1 MPVRKAFRVL
11 AAYYRKTARFS
22 VFVILLA
29 ALAAPV
35 LAAGP
40 GSLNLSP
47 NININANSPFGCG
60 YPLFPSSGNY
70 QASGGV
76 TISGTY
82 SGNVY
87 LEGSATIYG
96 HDKSTDTPETKT
108 LVLPQS
114 DFSPNPVS
122 FPGQSQS
129 AVVNNP
135 QVSSSFCQPLI
146 DGYTYWVAASNTSG
160 CFTGACLL
168 ANTTITVSVSYG
180 SNQMFQLIMEMPLF
194 NDTTLGTTV
203 YCAPT
208 TAPCGLPLQGF
219 YDFVFIIAIILAGG
233 GFLVALA
240 NKQLSGD
247 ERENVVLDF
256 VIAVLFILLFPVIYN
271 NIALLTNYLDMTI
284 VAGPNLPYN
293 DYSLQINLVWG
304 KLLSWAQGGGIWGML
319 VSPITSIAG
328 WIVALIVYLMGIFL
342 GIIRIWLITVMV
354 IGFPISLALKQI
366 PFAKKLS
373 SMVEDTLY
381 GLILASIMSSI
392 AIGVAAYVL
401 ADSPGGPIWSATI
414 FAGTGINGISNWVAA
429 SALFTAVLIP
439 TVFAPLTGTIF
450 QTASQAAMVG
460 VGVAASMAGAAA
472 APVAGAAGA
481 GLGGMGALGGMGK
494 GMTGAAAS
502 GAQTMGQAAAGK
514 MQSMGLGERLLYAAP
529 HSLKNVALAGTTG
542 ILSAMGAYGPA
553 KAITTVT
560 PFSSSARV
568 SQGIG
573 MINAGRQ
580 EGAQEYESSL
590 AFQDANQKVGGVVF
604 NAVTAAQPSAESLA
618 SQAPALNR
626 WHSQQ
631 SQMAPVQLLSQLRQN
646 HIINVQQYHA
656 LRRDPAASAELAETY
671 KQQLNMFARDSSG
684 SLTQDGLAQAANL
697 RDTFQNWAGSAT
709 KIASNR
715 NQPELGNV

>member
-22 VFVILLA
+22 VFVIFLA

-114 DFSPNPVS
+114 DFSPNPMS

-135 QVSSSFCQPLI
+135 QVSSNFCQPLM
-146 DGYTYWVAASNTSG
+146 DGYTYWIAASNTSW

-284 VAGPNLPYN
+284 IAGPNLPYN

-304 KLLSWAQGGGIWGML
+304 KLLSWAQGGGIWGLL
-319 VSPITSIAG
+319 VSPITSVAG

-366 PFAKKLS
+366 PFARKLS

-401 ADSPGGPIWSATI
+401 ADSPGGPIWSHTI

-494 GMTGAAAS
+494 GMTGAMAS
-502 GAQTMGQAAAGK
+502 GAQTTGQAAAGK

-542 ILSAMGAYGPA
+542 ILGAMGAYGPA

-560 PFSSSARV
+560 PFSSSVRV

-573 MINAGRQ
+573 MINAARQ
-580 EGAQEYESSL
+580 EGAQQYESSL

-604 NAVTAAQPSAESLA
+604 NAVTAAQPSAESLV
-618 SQAPALNR
+618 SQTPALNR

-671 KQQLNMFARDSSG
+671 RQQLNMFARDSSG
-684 SLTQDGLAQAANL
+684 SLAQDGLAQAANL
-697 RDTFQNWAGSAT
+697 RGTFQSWAESAT